1 MLNIVSCWGA
11 WNAMK
16 IYTQL
21 HSQCSS
27 SRGWAS
33 PEEEVIAEVP
43 ELCLHQQFPFGISS
57 CCYPDSLALSQS
69 QWIAEEAGIVATIL
83 PGSNDMEIK
92 ISLPRLS

>member
-1 MLNIVSCWGA
+1 M
-11 WNAMK
+11 
-16 IYTQL
+16 
-21 HSQCSS
+21 
-27 SRGWAS
+27 
-33 PEEEVIAEVP
+33 IAEVP

-57 CCYPDSLALSQS
+57 CCCHPDSLALSQS